1 MTHRPKPTG
10 PVCRGYT
17 GGRLLYC
24 WLAIACLCL
33 GLTCI
38 GCTPSESPPDEV
50 TKAPEQQPPA
60 EPPSQPPEELPAG
73 AAAEIPVGPSP
84 ELPAEPPAKG
94 ESTPLTPVTGN
105 QTDAATEVL
114 QGMVDA
120 YKQAPSYA
128 DAGQLHLKAR
138 MTGAKIDESANFSL
152 TLVRPNKIRME
163 VYQAVLV
170 CDGKQLR
177 AAIQDLPGQVL
188 SREAPAELSMEAIYA
203 DPILAAVLNGGLVG
217 ASRQLVLLWE
227 DDPLVALMRD
237 VQDVALGKPGTIAG
251 RDYYQVELKRAYGT
265 TVLWIDKETYVL
277 RRMVFPTEQLR
288 REFSH
293 YGTVDSVSL
302 VADFEGA
309 QLGGEVDPEA
319 FAFSVPEG
327 ADLMK
332 FFVPP
337 QPAQLLGKKVPD
349 FKFVD
354 FDKKPV
360 TPESLGEKITVLEFW
375 STTCSVCRMSL
386 PSFETVRQ
394 QYKDNHKLAFFVV
407 SVDEPEIENA
417 TLRRALDQLGV
428 HAPIIRDLEM
438 NMGSKFA
445 SNGTPTR
452 FIIDGKGVVQDA
464 EAGINPEIPD
474 LAADLSAKLAKL
486 IAGED
491 IYREPLAEYRKM
503 VQQRQRR
510 LEAMTESRIADRT
523 QPKTVKLA
531 RLWTCTEVAAPGN
544 ILPLKSSAGR
554 WRLLVVDSGSSVA
567 EVGLDG
573 KLIANHQLQ
582 LDPTEAVSNL
592 RTAADGDGRRYFA
605 AFSFGQQRFHLLDQ
619 SWTPLL
625 SFPQDALENN
635 HPGIA
640 DVQLADLQRDGKI
653 EVYVAYR
660 GAAGLQQVSL
670 EGKRLWSNRSI
681 SALVQI
687 AVGGTKDRGPTLL
700 VCTSQS
706 GALTMIDSQGKR
718 LADVTLPGR
727 FLHRIVA
734 ADLDGDGQ
742 PHWCGLAAQADG
754 SSLAIG
760 LNLEGAELWS
770 YALPAGIHRQPI
782 EPVIAGRLLPG
793 AQGQWLLPGPDG
805 SIHVLGADG
814 KLLDSFNY
822 GAELTGLATAELDGK
837 PLLIVSTPDGLEA
850 WKVE

>member
-10 PVCRGYT
+10 PVCREHT
-17 GGRLLYC
+17 GGRLLCC

-33 GLTCI
+33 GLTCT

-50 TKAPEQQPPA
+50 TKAPEQQPPG
-60 EPPSQPPEELPAG
+60 EPRSQPPEELPAG
-73 AAAEIPVGPSP
+73 PPSETPVGPPP
-84 ELPAEPPAKG
+84 EFPAGPPLKG
-94 ESTPLTPVTGN
+94 ESTPLTSVTGN
-105 QTDAATEVL
+105 QTGAATEVL
-114 QGMVDA
+114 QSMVDA
-120 YKQAPSYA
+120 YKKAPSYA
-128 DAGQLHLKAR
+128 DAGQLHLKAQ
-138 MTGAKIDESANFSL
+138 MTDAKIDESANFSL
-152 TLVRPNKIRME
+152 TLVRPDKIRME

-188 SREAPAELSMEAIYA
+188 SREAPAALSMEAIYA
-203 DPILAAVLNGGLVG
+203 DPILASVLNGGLVG

-227 DDPLVALMRD
+227 DDPLAALMRD

-251 RDYYQVELKRAYGT
+251 RDYYQVELERAYGT

-277 RRMVFPTEQLR
+277 RRIVFPTEQLR
-288 REFSH
+288 REFSRH
-293 YGTVDSVSL
+293 GTVDSVSL

-337 QPAQLLGKKVPD
+337 KPAQLLGKKVPD

-360 TPESLGEKITVLEFW
+360 TPESLAEKITVLEFW

-386 PSFETVRQ
+386 PSLETVRQ
-394 QYKDNHKLAFFVV
+394 QYKDNDKLAFFVV
-407 SVDEPEIENA
+407 SVDDPEIENA

-438 NMGSKFA
+438 NMGAKFA
-445 SNGTPTR
+445 SNGTPAR
-452 FIIDGKGVVQDA
+452 FIIDGKGVVQAA

-510 LEAMTESRIADRT
+510 LEAMTESKIADRS

-531 RLWTCTEVAAPGN
+531 RLWTCAEVTAPGN

-554 WRLLVVDSGSSVA
+554 WRLLVVDSSSSVA

-573 KLIANHQLQ
+573 KLIANHQLH

-592 RTAADGDGRRYFA
+592 RTAADGDGRRCFA
-605 AFSFGQQRFHLLDQ
+605 AFSFGQQRFHLFDQ

-653 EVYVAYR
+653 EAYVAYR

-670 EGKRLWSNRSI
+670 EGKRFWSNRSI

-700 VCTSQS
+700 VCTSES

-718 LADVTLPGR
+718 LGDVTLPGR

-734 ADLDGDGQ
+734 ADLDGDGK
-742 PHWCGLAAQADG
+742 PHWCGLAPQADG
-754 SSLAIG
+754 SSLALG
-760 LNLEGAELWS
+760 LNLEGEELWS

-793 AQGQWLLPGPDG
+793 AQDQWLLPGPDG

-822 GAELTGLATAELDGK
+822 GAELAGLATAELDGK
-837 PLLIVSTPDGLEA
+837 PLLIVSTQDGLEA